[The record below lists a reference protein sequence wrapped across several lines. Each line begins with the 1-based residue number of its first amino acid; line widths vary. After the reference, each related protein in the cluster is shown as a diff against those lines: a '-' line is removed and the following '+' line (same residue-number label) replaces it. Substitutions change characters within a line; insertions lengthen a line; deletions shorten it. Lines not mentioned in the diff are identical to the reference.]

1 MTVDEKVKISYAAIL
16 KENPFVELQE
26 RHLME
31 YERVFFDVKDVQGIS
46 GVLRKAVPNI
56 ESANEAGWFV
66 KKPDTDNMTM
76 LERKMLADAI
86 NTEYM
91 RHVSYDPSG

>member
-1 MTVDEKVKISYAAIL
+1 MTADEKVVMSYSEVLEA
-16 KENPFVELQE
+16 NPFVELQE
-26 RHLME
+26 QHLME
-31 YERVFFDVKDVQGIS
+31 YERVFFDVRDVQAIS

-56 ESANEAGWFV
+56 QSANEAGWFV
-66 KKPDTDNMTM
+66 KKPDIASMTM

-86 NTEYM
+86 NAEYM